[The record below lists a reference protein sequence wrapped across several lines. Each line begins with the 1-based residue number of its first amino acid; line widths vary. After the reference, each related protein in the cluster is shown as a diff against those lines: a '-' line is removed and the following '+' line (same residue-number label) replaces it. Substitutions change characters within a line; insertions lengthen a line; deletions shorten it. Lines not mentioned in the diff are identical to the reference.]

1 MLPKYKIEYG
11 VPFRNRTQEL
21 HYETDDP
28 VACEDFLS
36 DILERDFR
44 LFAIKHEGE
53 PLPKNDFDRFVKS
66 AANMMAAKHICA
78 ALNING
84 EEERFRFGFAM

>member
-11 VPFRNRTQEL
+11 IPFRNRTQDL

-36 DILERDFR
+36 EILEYDFK

-53 PLPKNDFDRFVKS
+53 PLPRPEFDRLVKS
-66 AANMMAAKHICA
+66 AANLLAAKHICA
-78 ALNING
+78 SLNIKT
-84 EEERFRFGFAM
+84 EEERFRFGFAA

>member
-11 VPFRNRTQEL
+11 VPFRNHTQNF

-36 DILERDFR
+36 QLLERDFR
-44 LFAIKHEGE
+44 VLEIKHDGE
-53 PLPKNDFDRFVKS
+53 PLPKREFDRLVKA
-66 AANMMAAKHICA
+66 AANLLAAKHICA
-78 ALNING
+78 SLNIKP
-84 EEERFRFGFAM
+84 EEEHFRFGFAA